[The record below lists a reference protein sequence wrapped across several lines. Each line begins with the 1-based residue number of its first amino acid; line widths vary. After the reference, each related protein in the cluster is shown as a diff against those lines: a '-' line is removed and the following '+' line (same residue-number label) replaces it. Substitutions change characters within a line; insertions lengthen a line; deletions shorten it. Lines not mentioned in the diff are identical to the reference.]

1 MVIVLNTTG
10 LLKYEKSHDHFLLFH
25 GYLSL
30 NSSLE
35 RAWLWYLI
43 RPSCWGMRK
52 LTPCAYSCLQLVF
65 MLVPWLYL
73 NTRPLFCIHLNDKH
87 AHWYSSLN
95 FKAQMKWP
103 TILKVVALPNFEYF
117 WSHYKV
123 GYFLRITLFFATRHV
138 VPNLL
143 IIKLWHCPLRAI
155 NLNKCF
161 LWKENESTFFCL
173 ESCKD

>member
-43 RPSCWGMRK
+43 RPSCWGVRK
-52 LTPCAYSCLQLVF
+52 LTPCAYSCLQVEF

-73 NTRPLFCIHLNDKH
+73 NTRPLICIRSHLNDKH
-87 AHWYSSLN
+87 DCYSSLN
-95 FKAQMKWP
+95 FKAQLKWP

-117 WSHYKV
+117 WIHYKV
-123 GYFLRITLFFATRHV
+123 GYFIRITLFFV
-138 VPNLL
+138 VLSQL
-143 IIKLWHCPLRAI
+143 IIKLRNCPLGAI
-155 NLNKCF
+155 NLKKCL
-161 LWKENESTFFCL
+161 LWKQSKGNFFCL